1 MFSLKGKKKGK
12 CSDREQLMFSAK
24 RNYLKLEK
32 AVVPIHISS
41 QAKYQINRFELH
53 LENTIP
59 KKKKKGL
66 ASRETGE
73 KRKNWSTWELALQ
86 WQRETFLLFIM
97 NEVYELSKRSMYIS
111 LQTIEPNCYKNQH
124 HWEDFFTCN
133 IFLCNSLKL
142 KIIVAHAMQHCLLV
156 DMYFVQ
162 KYSLIYFCSYFICF
176 LPLCWTGLY
185 SFSSVN

>member
-12 CSDREQLMFSAK
+12 CSKGYDREQLMFSAK

-41 QAKYQINRFELH
+41 QAKYQIDRFELH

-59 KKKKKGL
+59 KKNKEKALHLEKQEKK
-66 ASRETGE
+66 E
-73 KRKNWSTWELALQ
+73 KNWSTWELALQ

-124 HWEDFFTCN
+124 HWEDFITCN
-133 IFLCNSLKL
+133 IFLC
-142 KIIVAHAMQHCLLV
+142 VTV
-156 DMYFVQ
+156 
-162 KYSLIYFCSYFICF
+162 
-176 LPLCWTGLY
+176 
-185 SFSSVN
+185 